1 MTVFEALTRYL
12 QGDSPKPHLAI
23 QEPELSPEQMQEM
36 GFEQMGEY
44 WVISLEDARKLVE
57 SSSGVDYE
65 RHWREERERPDFH
78 TGARGSRPE
87 DTG

>member
-12 QGDSPKPHLAI
+12 NGDAPKPHLAI
-23 QEPELSPEQMQEM
+23 QEPELSPEQMKKL

-57 SSSGVDYE
+57 SSPGVDYDE
-65 RHWREERERPDFH
+65 HWRQERQRDDFRA
-78 TGARGSRPE
+78 GA
-87 DTG
+87 